1 MRRLRNKA
9 QGEAWELK
17 YQEFHHRGGVRRG
30 SFNENHRLLY
40 TSVTFFICQNYET
53 SQHSTIHR
61 VTLLWQNNMTKNP
74 LGSF

>member
-1 MRRLRNKA
+1 MRRLRNNA

-40 TSVTFFICQNYET
+40 TSVTFFIWQNYSKSE
-53 SQHSTIHR
+53 HSTSER
-61 VTLLWQNNMTKNP
+61 VTLLWQNNMTKIH

>member
-40 TSVTFFICQNYET
+40 TSVTFFIWQNY
-53 SQHSTIHR
+53 STIQR
-61 VTLLWQNNMTKNP
+61 VTLLWQNNMTKIP